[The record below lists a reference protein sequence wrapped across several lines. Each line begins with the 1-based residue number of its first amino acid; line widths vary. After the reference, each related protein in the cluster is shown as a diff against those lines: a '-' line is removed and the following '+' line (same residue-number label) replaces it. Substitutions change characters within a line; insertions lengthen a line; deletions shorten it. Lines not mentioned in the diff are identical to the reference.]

1 MRRTFFTHL
10 VIILFLLSCRNEVK
24 KESTGIKQGFEK
36 GINCDNILVTLI
48 KNSSISNPFKS
59 KIKAEIDKNE
69 DNKITVRLFVESESG
84 VNKEN
89 SIGWL
94 IIDVAKRKLFDITN
108 DIENPV
114 ELKFN
119 PSDFDF
125 FLKCENLNTKNT
137 IMTNTKIDFN
147 ELFNEGSNIDFTPKD
162 LSKDITEIKE
172 FKSKLIL
179 FENSNPENFD
189 SENLE
194 TLINNETFTNSE
206 SFINGE
212 WLDYFIK
219 KYKLD
224 VSNLHTLMSKAIEQE
239 DFSAVKTLAKNGY
252 IFNIEE
258 LGSSKEQLKY
268 FKSLNGKI
276 DVENYYDPSYS
287 HIEKIFNLIN
297 KAYQNY
303 VIYDKDGY
311 TNLRS
316 ESNSNSDIIVK
327 INSGEHIKVLK
338 PIEQDEKEN
347 IDWYYIETKDGKK
360 GYVHKSRIVSK

>member
-1 MRRTFFTHL
+1 MKKIVFINL
-10 VIILFLLSCRNEVK
+10 LIISLFSCKNETK
-24 KESTGIKQGFEK
+24 KESKNLEQSIEK
-36 GINCDNILVTLI
+36 NLNCDNILVSLI

-59 KIKAEIDKNE
+59 KIKAEIDKKE

-84 VNKEN
+84 TNIEN

-125 FLKCENLNTKNT
+125 FLKCENLNAKNT
-137 IMTNTKIDFN
+137 TMENTKIDFN

-162 LSKDITEIKE
+162 LNKDITEIKE

-189 SENLE
+189 SGNLE

-219 KYKLD
+219 KYKLN
-224 VSNLHTLMSKAIEQE
+224 VSSLHTLMSKAIEQE

-258 LGSSKEQLKY
+258 LESSKEQLKY

-303 VIYDKDGY
+303 IIYDKDGY
-311 TNLRS
+311 TNLREDKS
-316 ESNSNSDIIVK
+316 INSKVITK
-327 INSGEHIKVLK
+327 INSGENINVITN
-338 PIEQDEKEN
+338 PDEE
-347 IDWYYIETKDGKK
+347 DWCLVETKDGKK